1 MSASSTA
8 KKTSV
13 SSILRL
19 FLVGLLVLTA
29 GIYYEDP
36 DGETI
41 PNESSIFPFDE
52 DIIATYPTFILT
64 ADGSA
69 FAGLRGTELDVG
81 FVDLR
86 TGVSS
91 SVITTLHLAVEISFV
106 NADTLLGLHFMLE
119 NEDNY
124 YVAISVLN
132 ERKLILSI
140 MSFDKLLFFDRLNLS
155 HITVDSLE
163 VVSFGIFGSVIEFD
177 VIIYVNLE
185 LEEGHL
191 FKLYLLSTGISET
204 YENFY
209 LVDKVYDAVN
219 NRILLLGQATKF
231 DHRGFKIL
239 SLLFADLLENKIIFL
254 KNLEKIILSDE
265 SEDEFSL
272 AGIVRIQGH
281 LVVFGSMLDQ
291 TIELFYLKDHLVFYL
306 FINNPLDLILRNQFT
321 VGLNDDELPPETTF
335 ISIESYL
342 KYGDTSIYRP
352 DNLLIMGTWQS
363 QSAGNIQN
371 SRFLME
377 IKISPLV
384 DNKGVEFEIEY
395 IRQEKN
401 DLDATISHSY
411 NSETDEIVTI
421 RSFVETGENGTI
433 AIHTL
438 TQYRFVND
446 FSSLTTS
453 TQGTTTRLLAISLA
467 YVALWIVGMII
478 WGAIKFVPQTQT
490 WLNEFRR

>member
-29 GIYYEDP
+29 GIYYDDP

-41 PNESSIFPFDE
+41 PDESSIFPFDE
-52 DIIATYPTFILT
+52 EIIATYPTFILT

-91 SVITTLHLAVEISFV
+91 SVITTLNLAVEISIV
-106 NADTLLGLHFMLE
+106 NSDTLLGLHFMLQY
-119 NEDNY
+119 EDSY

-132 ERKLILSI
+132 EGELIISI
-140 MSFDKLLFFDRLNLS
+140 MSFDKLLFYDRSNLS
-155 HITVDSLE
+155 HINVNSLK
-163 VVSFGIFGSVIEFD
+163 VVSFGIFASVIKLD

-191 FKLYLLSTGISET
+191 FYTYSFSTGISET

-209 LVDKVYDAVN
+209 LVDTIYDAVN

-231 DHRGFKIL
+231 DHRSFKIL
-239 SLLFADLLENKIIFL
+239 SLLVADLLENKIIFL
-254 KNLEKIILSDE
+254 RHVEKIILSDA

-272 AGIVRIQGH
+272 AGIVWIQGH
-281 LVVFGSMLDQ
+281 LVVFGSILDQ
-291 TIELFYLKDHLVFYL
+291 TTELFYLKDHLVFYL

-342 KYGDTSIYRP
+342 KYGDTSIHRP

-377 IKISPLV
+377 IKISLLV

-401 DLDATISHSY
+401 DLDATISQSY

-421 RSFVETGENGTI
+421 RSFVETGQNGTI
-433 AIHTL
+433 AIYTL
-438 TQYRFVND
+438 TKYRFVND
-446 FSSLTTS
+446 FTAVKGSNVTT
-453 TQGTTTRLLAISLA
+453 GRRLLGVFLLYITP
-467 YVALWIVGMII
+467 WIIGTII
-478 WGAIKFVPQTQT
+478 WGAIRFGSQTQSR
-490 WLNEFRR
+490 LNQFKR